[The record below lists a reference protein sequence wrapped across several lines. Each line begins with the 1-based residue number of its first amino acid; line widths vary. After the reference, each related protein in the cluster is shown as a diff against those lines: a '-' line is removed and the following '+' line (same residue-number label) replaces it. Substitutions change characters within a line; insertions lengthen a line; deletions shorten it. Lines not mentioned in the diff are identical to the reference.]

1 MKFCKDYEIFP
12 SLMSKTKLNSFFI
25 GISQYSLIGDDN
37 NILIEQSLFIDLL
50 SLIAL
55 DIIYPE
61 PEPSPIEKILV
72 LMEKLSQSEG
82 GNMRVINTG
91 NNRVGDS
98 NDFLDEFKKNYPE
111 YFNNKNKKKETFMDI
126 MNLETGEN

>member
-1 MKFCKDYEIFP
+1 
-12 SLMSKTKLNSFFI
+12 
-25 GISQYSLIGDDN
+25 
-37 NILIEQSLFIDLL
+37 
-50 SLIAL
+50 
-55 DIIYPE
+55 
-61 PEPSPIEKILV
+61 
-72 LMEKLSQSEG
+72 
-82 GNMRVINTG
+82 MRVINTG